1 MVDVIS
7 SEDFGRE
14 EFNREYYKVVEKE
27 PILVKNEVADWDA
40 TRKWTPEYLDSML
53 GNQEV
58 TVSILDE
65 DILTLNHPEKVEY
78 KSVPFPEARKLI
90 CENGNFYLAQ
100 ATVKYPV
107 STRILVGKNG
117 EFTRLAGDITEP
129 RFLDDF
135 TKQCYVTNLWFGG
148 DKCKTPLHFDD
159 KDNFFIQIF
168 GEKRILLFSPTQTEF
183 LYQAHGEEHDHL
195 SRVNV
200 FDPDESEFP
209 LFAEAEWSEVVVEPG
224 DLLYIPEEW
233 WHAVETLTTSISLNF
248 WWTSLTR
255 HIREVSSQ
263 VSKRVFPFPSNEKN

>member
-1 MVDVIS
+1 MVDVLS
-7 SEDFGRE
+7 SGEFRRE
-14 EFNREYYKVVEKE
+14 EFNREYYDVVEKE
-27 PILVKNEVADWDA
+27 PVLVRNEVADWTA

-53 GNQEV
+53 GHQEV
-58 TVSILDE
+58 TVNILDE
-65 DILTLNHPEKVEY
+65 DILTLNHPEMVEN
-78 KSVPFPEARKLI
+78 KTFPFSEARKLI

-100 ATVKYPV
+100 ATIEYPV
-107 STRILVGKNG
+107 TTRILGGKNG
-117 EFTRLAGDITEP
+117 EFSKLAGDIMEP

-195 SRVNV
+195 SRINV

-224 DLLYIPEEW
+224 DLLYIPEGW

-255 HIREVSSQ
+255 HIREVSRQASER
-263 VSKRVFPFPSNEKN
+263 VSLSE